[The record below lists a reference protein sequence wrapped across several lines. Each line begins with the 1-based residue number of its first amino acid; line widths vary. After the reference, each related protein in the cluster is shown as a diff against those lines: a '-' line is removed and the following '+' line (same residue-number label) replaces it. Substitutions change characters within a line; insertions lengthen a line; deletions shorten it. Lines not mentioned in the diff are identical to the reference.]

1 MAFQLLAGAFPIICN
16 GLSIGKPLHP
26 KCGQDAGVSLGAVAL
41 PDRLLTVA
49 AFATT
54 KLRQPIVRILPPV
67 LPERADEPRLLA
79 AMAGRS

>member
-1 MAFQLLAGAFPIICN
+1 MQWFVNWKTFAPN
-16 GLSIGKPLHP
+16 Y
-26 KCGQDAGVSLGAVAL
+26 GQDAGVSLGAVAL

-79 AMAGRS
+79 AMAGPS